1 LPSGGFIRSGQTAF
15 DTGTGFYLGNDSGTP
30 KFSIG
35 NASGKNIKWDGSD
48 FTVNGG
54 IITTGSVAA
63 NAITLSGTD
72 TPADVTLTAGNSGV
86 DNTLSTVTISTSG
99 STNVLV
105 RCDLTFKFT
114 LATGGLSNI
123 YKIKR
128 GGTTIATIPITSLT
142 SGGTYRVPLQYL
154 DSPSSGS
161 ISYTIEV
168 QPTIG
173 GSTTFIYEDI
183 ITVAT
188 EFKR

>member
-1 LPSGGFIRSGQTAF
+1 VGRKASETDEAGNETVIDFHVQYTPSVVV
-15 DTGTGFYLGNDSGTP
+15 TGH
-30 KFSIG
+30 
-35 NASGKNIKWDGSD
+35 D

-63 NAITLSGTD
+63 NAITLSATD
-72 TPADVTLTAGNSGV
+72 TPADVTLTVGNSGV